1 MGILGIIVMLA
12 VCWLLSDARKSVS
25 IRVILWGVG
34 LQFALA
40 VLVLG
45 IPAIGLPGILLPV
58 FQLMDKAI
66 LSVVTYAKAGTGFV
80 FGPLIDAEKT
90 GFIMVTQV
98 LAIIPFT
105 AALAAVLLH
114 WGVMQRVV
122 AVIGWVMKKTMRISG
137 VESLAAALNVFFG
150 QSDTPLF
157 IKPFLAKMTRSEL
170 VCLLVGGFA
179 TVAGSILVAYV
190 AILQPLI
197 PDIGVHLLTASIM
210 SAPAAIVAAK
220 VLSPE
225 TAVPLTA
232 GQGGIAIEVSSRSTI
247 DAIAKGAVDGLKI
260 AAFVTAM
267 LIAFIAVVA
276 MVNSFL
282 TTLGEWMGFAQWGA
296 SLLPEGAQPVLNLQN
311 ILGWLCAPIAW
322 LIGITWSDAH
332 LAGTLIGEKI
342 VLNEFIAYLN
352 LAEVKDSLDVRSA
365 TILSYALCG
374 FANFGSIGIMIGAM
388 NSLVPER
395 SHDVANIG
403 LRALLGG
410 TVSALM
416 TAAVV
421 SILI

>member
-1 MGILGIIVMLA
+1 MLA

-25 IRVILWGVG
+25 IRTVLWGVG
-34 LQFALA
+34 LQFLLA

-45 IPAIGLPGILLPV
+45 IPAVGLPGVLLPV

-66 LSVVTYAKAGTGFV
+66 LHLIDYAKTGTGFV
-80 FGPLIDAEKT
+80 FGNLIDSEKS
-90 GFIMVTQV
+90 GFIMATQV

-105 AALAAVLLH
+105 AAIAAVLLH

-122 AVIGWVMKKTMRISG
+122 AAISWVMKKTMRVSG
-137 VESLAAALNVFFG
+137 VESLAAALNIFFG

-157 IKPFLAKMTRSEL
+157 IKPFIAKMTRSEL
-170 VCLLVGGFA
+170 LCLMIGGFA
-179 TVAGSILVAYV
+179 TVAGAILVAYIS
-190 AILQPLI
+190 ILQAFI

-210 SAPAAIVAAK
+210 SAPAAVVAAK
-220 VLSPE
+220 ILTPE
-225 TAVPLTA
+225 TVAPLTA
-232 GQGGIAIEVSSRSTI
+232 GQSDITIEITSRSTI

-260 AAFVTAM
+260 AAYVATM
-267 LIAFIAVVA
+267 LIAFIAIVS
-276 MVNSFL
+276 MLNSML
-282 TTLGEWMGFAQWGA
+282 EKVGELIGFTQWGA
-296 SLLPEGAQPVLNLQN
+296 SLLPDGTDPVLNLQN

-322 LIGITWSDAH
+322 LIGIPWSEAH
-332 LAGTLIGEKI
+332 IAGTLIGEKV

-352 LAEVKDSLDVRSA
+352 LAEVKDSLNVRSA

-374 FANFGSIGIMIGAM
+374 FANFGSIGIMIGAIS
-388 NSLVPER
+388 SLAPER
-395 SHDVANIG
+395 SHDVADIG

-410 TVSALM
+410 TVAALM